1 MAVYNVDKIRDWYD
15 DFNSCK
21 LKYLNNYYQTYK
33 SSYIVSNND
42 SSLCVMQKTLDNY
55 YSKIKKAYSNIGN
68 RWRDFYKDLINT
80 DASLANQKTSGSIN
94 ASSVSSKINNMPKL
108 KEYKGNINFT
118 GTGASIGSAAMNGI
132 SVANATVASNLTI
145 SDDVSNAASNAESTN
160 EMINTAAVCA
170 TIGTIMAPGV
180 GTVLG
185 GMAGAILSKTGVVS
199 KIKDWAKGV
208 GETIKETAVKVGQTA
223 KEVAYNLSHLYEAES
238 FDEVLNVLKRTGA
251 TVATAGTAIVEGVV
265 KLGEDAIDL
274 VILGNTL
281 SMSVVTGIFD
291 IGNWVASK
299 ITGDESYKS
308 DYTKK
313 MWEQTRTIVSKDVTG
328 QLFDMFYDNTSAG
341 QWMKNNAYGFD
352 TVRAIGSEVGEVVGV
367 VALSA
372 IPGVNVAAWTMYGA
386 AKIAEHTE
394 TNWQDE
400 NTSTAKGFLKGTLQG
415 VLDGAF
421 FAIGAKGDAVLKEV
435 ATTGS
440 KTVLQKTAILGGK
453 TIFEAGTA
461 VVQDVGTIG
470 LNTAFS
476 GNTIVDSN
484 GNTITFNSAS
494 DKFKYYYEQAGGAK
508 GLVTSAATAGVL
520 SFMSDIGTVY
530 GKGATATAGTA
541 ASGAATEALEAKSV
555 RNAIEDSV
563 SGDVKALKGATS
575 DSKALANV
583 SADNASRAASENLD
597 NAVKNVKKANTEFE
611 VVGEHVSRKNGEVRK
626 IVVIDGQKHLIN
638 KYGKSNI
645 DENIEI
651 EIPGFTEGSSV
662 KAATKTTTKT
672 TSADVKSAKET
683 TKAAKEATQHT
694 DDNIRQA
701 YEQAYGKDFFTK
713 NSAKASA
720 TAGVAASAATGTSS
734 FAAIRNKI
742 KNINSNLS
750 NKATITKYKLNNVNS
765 TIRQK
770 ATNLRQSIS
779 NSTSKI
785 RNMNTSQV
793 KQNIKNT
800 ITDSNTFKK
809 VVNSLDNVKNK
820 VEYASLYRKLNQAV
834 KKTDFDLD
842 YYRKARR
849 SSSEYAKTLEFAN
862 DVIELRAIEKNLGVD
877 SYFKNIDAADTAKK
891 VHLTDM
897 DADVL
902 TARYRQLTDKLDAYN
917 GRNMP
922 KEALDNVETI
932 KRIDDVL
939 AKLDAV
945 EQRLGYSNGIYVSD
959 KDIMVVNNEQGLA
972 AIKNE
977 EALSTIKNDEG
988 LSTIKNNTELSNVNN
1003 TKELTGYVNP
1013 VNEVID
1019 DSIVKDFSKFKNILK
1034 RSATATTMTAL
1045 FGGLI
1050 GDDAQASEEN
1060 LNNIGKPIA
1069 PDIPEPKIEKPEIPV
1084 EPVKN
1089 VYSDIKIGSEV
1100 GSYNVDYGHDSASQA
1115 VSDTNTE
1122 TLIKE
1127 YVNEQSLFKRFAVVN
1142 EDGSVGNIS
1151 DAQGITLEDFCKEN
1165 NITPDKVAVDISS
1178 KDGDSLAWVSVSEL
1192 TNKSD
1197 N

>member
-563 SGDVKALKGATS
+563 SGDVKALKGAT
-575 DSKALANV
+575 
-583 SADNASRAASENLD
+583 
-597 NAVKNVKKANTEFE
+597 
-611 VVGEHVSRKNGEVRK
+611 
-626 IVVIDGQKHLIN
+626 
-638 KYGKSNI
+638 
-645 DENIEI
+645 
-651 EIPGFTEGSSV
+651 
-662 KAATKTTTKT
+662 KTTTKT